1 MKKVILS
8 ALILASLSTKAQDS
22 TVIKSDTSIIQ
33 PLIIDVDTVVYSKGA
48 IHIEPVIV
56 NAQGDSAYSI
66 VWVAFDLSSN
76 GEGCNTYVSL
86 NGKTNQKLA
95 DFNCPIPASVVAVWG
110 VDNTIIDNYILSQ
123 YPRFK
128 KQD

>member
-22 TVIKSDTSIIQ
+22 TV
-33 PLIIDVDTVVYSKGA
+33 VADTVVYSKGA

-56 NAQGDSAYSI
+56 NAQGDSAFSI
-66 VWVAFDLSSN
+66 VWSAFNLSSD
-76 GEGCNTYVSL
+76 GSGCNTYVTL
-86 NGKTNQKLA
+86 RGRKNQQLA
-95 DFNCPIPASVVAVWG
+95 EFNCPIPAEVVAVWG
-110 VDNTIIDNYILSQ
+110 VENEPVDTYILSQ

-128 KQD
+128 KD

>member
-8 ALILASLSTKAQDS
+8 ALILASLSTKAQNVSD
-22 TVIKSDTSIIQ
+22 TVI
-33 PLIIDVDTVVYSKGA
+33 YSKGA

-66 VWVAFDLSSN
+66 VWSAFGLSNN

-95 DFNCPIPASVVAVWG
+95 DFNCGIPASVVAVWG
-110 VDNTIIDNYILSQ
+110 IDNSIIDNYILSQ
-123 YPRFK
+123 YPRFV
-128 KQD
+128 KQN